1 LIDCSGPKLEDFLGA
16 AQPAMAL
23 SLDNTSSFYYG
34 GGGAAA
40 AGHGQHGYLQACDLY
55 GGPAA
60 PSLVTAADEEAAA
73 AAAVLGGRNWR
84 GPRPASMALGLW
96 GLDSCS

>member
-1 LIDCSGPKLEDFLGA
+1 MAASRRVPNGMERAVWDSTDGTEASGKDRVRTSDIISGEAGRPVTRRRRA
-16 AQPAMAL
+16 AQRRDA
-23 SLDNTSSFYYG
+23 
-34 GGGAAA
+34 
-40 AGHGQHGYLQACDLY
+40 
-55 GGPAA
+55 
-60 PSLVTAADEEAAA
+60 EEAAA